1 MYKTSYYVINGITLY
16 RIIAA
21 PFLLILVFN
30 GDFNIFKWL
39 IGFSFFTDLVD
50 GFLARRYK
58 VVSILGS
65 KLDSIGD
72 DLTIFCAITGL
83 FVFNFD
89 FIKEHV
95 ISLLFLFILYLIQL
109 IIAFYKYHQITN
121 YHTYL
126 AKLSAILQGVFFI
139 FIFFTK
145 NNYIYLFYFALFITA
160 IQIIEEIIITL
171 YLKTWKANVKGL
183 YWVLYNKI

>member
-21 PFLLILVFN
+21 PFLFILVFN
-30 GDFNIFKWL
+30 SDFNIFKWL

-50 GFLARRYK
+50 GFLARRFR

-95 ISLLFLFILYLIQL
+95 VSLLFLFILYLIQL

-139 FIFFTK
+139 FIFFT
-145 NNYIYLFYFALFITA
+145 NDNYIILFYFALIITA

-171 YLKTWKANVKGL
+171 YLKAWKANVKGL
-183 YWVLYNKI
+183 FWVNDKI